1 VRTAPATATDEGGAT
16 AAAPTTAANEEAA
29 TAAVDQTAT
38 AAGVVAAMAAEEG
51 RDSGS
56 RTGATKAA
64 RRQTVTAA
72 EDRPRLQ
79 PKWGH
84 DGGRRWPQRRQ
95 IGVDGIK
102 T

>member
-1 VRTAPATATDEGGAT
+1 VRTTPTTATDEGGAT

-38 AAGVVAAMAAEEG
+38 AAGVVAAMAAEDG
-51 RDSGS
+51 HDSGS
-56 RTGATKAA
+56 GTGATKAA
-64 RRQTVTAA
+64 RRQAATAA

-79 PKWGH
+79 PKWGR
-84 DGGRRWPQRRQ
+84 DGGRRWPQRRR
-95 IGVDGIK
+95 IGVGGIK